1 MASPATPP
9 CPLCEAVRDRFSK
22 ERLALTRQL
31 VAMEKKLLQPCPPE
45 PQANTLL
52 DSISVR
58 MNEAQ
63 ARHRLTLAELEAR
76 SSRVRHEL
84 TIKLS
89 KTSDLVLSLNQE
101 NAKAK
106 EQLKRAE
113 DRIDVLTA
121 ERNYFVKESQ
131 VLAAEVLETG
141 KLGVDAA
148 LQSRLEL
155 EMARSSELED
165 AVRKLSSR
173 LRSSMDVIRELEK
186 APPPPTTSNFFGTPT
201 ARPPAPPASSS
212 HSQMLVKTLSAQL
225 TQQRIAC
232 KSALQQVEE
241 VRKLGLA
248 REERLLERIREL
260 EEGIQ
265 LR

>member
-141 KLGVDAA
+141 KLGVDAGEA
-148 LQSRLEL
+148 MCNCDLLLAVSSGLLADSLCSPSSPISAGIRDGSILR
-155 EMARSSELED
+155 AR
-165 AVRKLSSR
+165 
-173 LRSSMDVIRELEK
+173 
-186 APPPPTTSNFFGTPT
+186 G
-201 ARPPAPPASSS
+201 
-212 HSQMLVKTLSAQL
+212 
-225 TQQRIAC
+225 C
-232 KSALQQVEE
+232 
-241 VRKLGLA
+241 G
-248 REERLLERIREL
+248 
-260 EEGIQ
+260 
-265 LR
+265 